1 MFNGLGMKIIL
12 SVWSYIWCTVVVILN
27 PACKRCVHTVYSVGE
42 KSVIKILLKL
52 LFDYLYTMDLINA
65 RNVQHVKIEKIFD

>member
-1 MFNGLGMKIIL
+1 M
-12 SVWSYIWCTVVVILN
+12 VILN